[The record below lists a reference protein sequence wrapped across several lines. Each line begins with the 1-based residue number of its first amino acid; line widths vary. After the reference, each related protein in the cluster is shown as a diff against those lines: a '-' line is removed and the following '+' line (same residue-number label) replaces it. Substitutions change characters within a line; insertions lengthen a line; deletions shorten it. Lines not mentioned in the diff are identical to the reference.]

1 MMKARTSLWASL
13 AIAASVGLAGCGGSS
28 DNDDPTPKP
37 EVTPAAP
44 VVLPLPEGN
53 TIRKSLRDEND
64 AGFSTDIS
72 DSITVPAGESTDY
85 SGVRFSCEGSVAC
98 TVNFTLDQTDAKA
111 TTGGEGSGMAKAVL
125 LSTVGTG
132 AGFSTLRT
140 EVRSRPDA
148 AAGRIGSDNKLTD
161 FGKLASRLGFPHSDE
176 RVSAA
181 GVVSATAGD
190 FASRQ
195 LKDPTGQEFAEAS
208 HDAAD
213 SPWTGWTGKAW
224 TGGDETLVR
233 FDNQGEG
240 ESFAVKYGNKVGS
253 SDDVTP
259 VTGDASDFWNLVR
272 TTPVAGATGGRAIS
286 KNDGNAN
293 AVYSLPATF
302 DGVAGTLSCTNSN
315 CNDDAPVNDGG
326 SLRVASSA
334 NGNWKFTATDSKAVV
349 TDINADYLAFGWWR
363 EAGTGG
369 TFTDFEPVYGGR
381 VPFPDTAI
389 VASDSSSLK
398 GKAVYNGGAAGNYT
412 VGNAGDMDRHGGWF
426 VADAKITA
434 TFTDN
439 GESGAPDD
447 TIKGEITNF
456 RGKHE
461 GLLAGWRIEGTLKGD
476 LTHGTFSSVNTT
488 PNTEIGNN
496 ENNVTRIGFATLS
509 GNEEAYKAAMAAPG
523 GQAHGG
529 SPWRVGAMGGTFYG
543 DSAAG
548 KLPSSVAGWFHA
560 HSGEGGVAV
569 QGSFAATR

>member
-28 DNDDPTPKP
+28 DNGDPTPKP

-44 VVLPLPEGN
+44 VVLPLPAGN
-53 TIRKSLRDEND
+53 TIRESLRDEND

-72 DSITVPAGESTDY
+72 DSITVPAGESKDY

-98 TVNFTLDQTDAKA
+98 TVNFTLDQNSAKA
-111 TTGGEGSGMAKAVL
+111 TTGGEGSGTAKAML

-132 AGFSTLRT
+132 AGFRTLHT
-140 EVRSRPDA
+140 EVRSAPDA
-148 AAGRIGSDNKLTD
+148 AAGRIDDSNKKLTD
-161 FGKLASRLGFPHSDE
+161 FGKFASRLGFPHRDE
-176 RVSAA
+176 RVGAD
-181 GVVSATAGD
+181 GIVSDTAGN

-213 SPWTGWTGKAW
+213 SSWADWTGKAW

-240 ESFAVKYGNKVGS
+240 KSFAVKYGNKVGS

-259 VTGDASDFWNLVR
+259 VTSDAPDFWDLVR

-286 KNDGNAN
+286 KNDDSAN

-302 DGVAGTLSCTNSN
+302 DGVAGTLTCTTSE
-315 CNDDAPVNDGG
+315 CGDDAPVNDGG
-326 SLRVASSA
+326 SLRVKSGAD
-334 NGNWKFTATDSKAVV
+334 GNWKFTATDSKAAV

-363 EAGTGG
+363 ETGTGG
-369 TFTDFEPVYGGR
+369 TFTDFQPVYGGR
-381 VPFPDTAI
+381 VPLDTVNTA
-389 VASDSSSLK
+389 LK

-412 VGNAGDMDRHGGWF
+412 VGDIDDPHRHGGWF

-434 TFTDN
+434 TFDTDTR
-439 GESGAPDD
+439 DD
-447 TIKGEITNF
+447 TIEGEITNF

-461 GLLAGWRIEGTLKGD
+461 GLLAGWRLESNLKGTLND
-476 LTHGTFSSVNTT
+476 GTFSSVNNGKG
-488 PNTEIGNN
+488 PNGTDYSSST
-496 ENNVTRIGFATLS
+496 VVRDGFVDIS
-509 GNEEAYKAAMAAPG
+509 GDEAAYKAASAAPG
-523 GQAHGG
+523 GQAEGG
-529 SPWRVGAMGGTFYG
+529 RPWVSGAMGGTFYG
-543 DSAAG
+543 EPSPS
-548 KLPSSVAGWFHA
+548 KLPSGVAGWFHA
-560 HSGEGGVAV
+560 HSGTDGVAV

>member
-28 DNDDPTPKP
+28 DNGDPTPKP

-44 VVLPLPEGN
+44 VVLPLPAGN
-53 TIRKSLRDEND
+53 IIRESLRDEND

-72 DSITVPAGESTDY
+72 DSITVPAGESKDY

-98 TVNFTLDQTDAKA
+98 TVNFTLDQNSAKA
-111 TTGGEGSGMAKAVL
+111 TTGGEGSGTAKAML

-132 AGFSTLRT
+132 AGFRTLYS
-140 EVRSRPDA
+140 EVRSAPDA
-148 AAGRIGSDNKLTD
+148 AAGRIGGSNKLTD

-176 RVSAA
+176 RVGAD
-181 GVVSATAGD
+181 GIVSATAGN

-213 SPWTGWTGKAW
+213 SSWADWTGKAW

-240 ESFAVKYGNKVGS
+240 KSFAVKYGNKVGS

-259 VTGDASDFWNLVR
+259 AAGDASDFWHLVR

-286 KNDGNAN
+286 KNDDSAN
-293 AVYSLPATF
+293 AAYSLPATF
-302 DGVAGTLSCTNSN
+302 DGVVGTLSCTDSD
-315 CNDDAPVNDGG
+315 CGDDTLVNDGG
-326 SLRVASSA
+326 SLRPGSG
-334 NGNWKFTATDSKAVV
+334 NDGNWKFTATDSKAAV

-363 EAGTGG
+363 ETGTGG
-369 TFTDFEPVYGGR
+369 TFTDFQPVYGGR
-381 VPFPDTAI
+381 VPFGTVNIA
-389 VASDSSSLK
+389 LK

-412 VGNAGDMDRHGGWF
+412 VGDIDDSHRHGGWF

-434 TFTDN
+434 TFDT
-439 GESGAPDD
+439 GTGDD
-447 TIKGEITNF
+447 TIEGEITNF

-461 GLLAGWRIEGTLKGD
+461 GLLAGWRLEGTLKGQLSD
-476 LTHGTFSSVNTT
+476 GTFSSVNTGKALLADDSNLANAT
-488 PNTEIGNN
+488 IVRG
-496 ENNVTRIGFATLS
+496 GFAEERSFTS
-509 GNEEAYKAAMAAPG
+509 GSNYRDRTSIG
-523 GQAHGG
+523 GQAGG
-529 SPWRVGAMGGTFYG
+529 GRPWRDGAMGGTFYG
-543 DSAAG
+543 EPSPS
-548 KLPSSVAGWFHA
+548 KLPSGVAGWFHA
-560 HSGEGGVAV
+560 HSGAGGVAV

>member
-28 DNDDPTPKP
+28 NNTPGEDDSGEKTP
-37 EVTPAAP
+37 PAAP
-44 VVLPLPEGN
+44 VAMTRPVGN
-53 TIRKSLRDEND
+53 TIRKSLRDESD

-72 DSITVPAGESTDY
+72 DSITVPAGGSTDY

-98 TVNFTLDQTDAKA
+98 TVNFTLDQIDAKA
-111 TTGGEGSGMAKAVL
+111 TTGGEGSGMAKAML

-132 AGFSTLRT
+132 AGFRTLHT
-140 EVRSRPDA
+140 EVRGSPDA
-148 AAGRIGSDNKLTD
+148 ADGRIGVGNKLTD

-176 RVSAA
+176 RIDANDIV
-181 GVVSATAGD
+181 GATGN

-213 SPWTGWTGKAW
+213 SSWADWTGKAW

-240 ESFAVKYGNKVGS
+240 KSFVVKYGNKVGS

-259 VTGDASDFWNLVR
+259 GATDAAEFWDLVR
-272 TTPVAGATGGRAIS
+272 TTPVAGATGGRNVP
-286 KNDGNAN
+286 KNVDGAN

-302 DGVAGTLSCTNSN
+302 DGVVGTLSCTDRG
-315 CNDDAPVNDGG
+315 CGDDALVNDGG
-326 SLRVASSA
+326 SLRVASNA
-334 NGNWKFTATDSKAVV
+334 DGNWKFTATDSKATV
-349 TDINADYLAFGWWR
+349 TDINADYIAFGWWR

-369 TFTDFEPVYGGR
+369 TFTDFQPVYGGR
-381 VPFPDTAI
+381 VPFGT
-389 VASDSSSLK
+389 VNNTTLK

-412 VGNAGDMDRHGGWF
+412 VGNAGDLDRHGGWF

-434 TFTDN
+434 TFAVGTD
-439 GESGAPDD
+439 DD

-461 GLLAGWRIEGTLKGD
+461 GLLAAWRIESNLKGTLND
-476 LTHGTFSSVNTT
+476 GTFSSVNTGVGPDGSNYGNATIVRDGFVT
-488 PNTEIGNN
+488 PSTDSK
-496 ENNVTRIGFATLS
+496 TLY
-509 GNEEAYKAAMAAPG
+509 EAELANASIDGKADRGRPWVD
-523 GQAHGG
+523 G
-529 SPWRVGAMGGTFYG
+529 SMGGTFYG
-543 DSAAG
+543 EPSPTS
-548 KLPSSVAGWFHA
+548 KLPSGVAGWFHA
-560 HSGEGGVAV
+560 HSGTGGVAV